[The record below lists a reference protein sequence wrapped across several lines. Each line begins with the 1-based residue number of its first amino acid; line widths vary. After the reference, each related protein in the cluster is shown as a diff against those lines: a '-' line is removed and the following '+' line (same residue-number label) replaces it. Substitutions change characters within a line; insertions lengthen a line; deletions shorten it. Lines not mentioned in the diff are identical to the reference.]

1 VLGEGCVA
9 LGDIQLGAFGAN
21 AVRDAGEPGFANVR
35 LRLGSGACPSTGLAE
50 ATTNGDGNY
59 RFSGL
64 EPGTYCVTLDPLF
77 DGNPNILIPGGV
89 TYPSR
94 AGGTGQW
101 TVKVSYGEAKY
112 GIDFGWEFQHLG

>member
-94 AGGTGQW
+94 AGESGQW